1 MFDRFMCALG
11 SLNFRYEMLRWFA
24 LCPLLLFCACFGSAR
39 SVDVSRSIVELQGGQ
54 LYIVPFE
61 TIMVPEEVSAN
72 LFDLFVD
79 RLNRKGAEKGI
90 EFVILKQGLAEIDAD
105 WLEEKNY
112 LRGELFAYIE
122 EVGSDMTVI
131 KARSRVRLYQPE
143 QSIPALQLTFPTEV
157 FYQND
162 YSSLPVERRK
172 LAVEIANN
180 LADQFLSAL
189 VGR

>member
-1 MFDRFMCALG
+1 
-11 SLNFRYEMLRWFA
+11 MLRWFA
-24 LCPLLLFCACFGSAR
+24 LCSLLICCSCSGSSR
-39 SVDVSRSIVELQGGQ
+39 TVGVSGSPVEFRGDQ

-61 TIMVPEEVSAN
+61 TIMVPEEVSGS

-79 RLNRKGAEKGI
+79 RLNRSGAEKGI
-90 EFVILKQGLAEIDAD
+90 DFVILKQGLEEIDAD
-105 WLEEKNY
+105 WLADKNY

-122 EVGSDMTVI
+122 EVGSDMTDI
-131 KARSRVRLYQPE
+131 KARSRIRFYQPG
-143 QSIPALQLTFPTEV
+143 QSVPALQLTFPTEV

-180 LADQFLSAL
+180 LADQFLSAIS
-189 VGR
+189 VR